1 MAADLVCV
9 LYAQQELAA
18 GTPGQ
23 QIIEQRGADGAQVQI
38 AGGRGRK
45 ACASWRIRHFQASG
59 RASIAVARMA
69 AAGTGYTFAAG
80 REGAGGTCGRTRG
93 RRCLLATGQ
102 SRLARV
108 AYP

>member
-18 GTPGQ
+18 GAPGE
-23 QIIEQRGADGAQVQI
+23 QIVEQRGADGAQVQI

-45 ACASWRIRHFQASG
+45 ACASWCIRHFQASG
-59 RASIAVARMA
+59 RASMAV
-69 AAGTGYTFAAG
+69 AGTGYTFAAG
-80 REGAGGTCGRTRG
+80 REGAGGTCGRG
-93 RRCLLATGQ
+93 CLLATDQ